1 MPGQGAVIVN
11 AERGTRNAE
20 QDRGLDPKTIAL
32 IRVALAIALGDEA
45 KARQRMIAAR
55 AAGVPDAWIDE
66 ILLQSFLNV
75 GYPLA
80 LMAFAVWR
88 EVAGPVQ
95 DPGEPVAHGMWEEWT
110 RRGAE
115 TCGAVYGRTFHKLM
129 QNLKGLHPAL
139 EALVLVDAYGKVIG
153 RPGLDLR
160 RRELCTLAAV
170 ATLTTPKQLHA
181 HLRGALNTGST
192 KEDVDAVLA
201 VVEQDIDAARA
212 LKVWEVWADVRGR
225 NL

>member
-1 MPGQGAVIVN
+1 MKAEQGAGI
-11 AERGTRNAE
+11 EPR
-20 QDRGLDPKTIAL
+20 TIAL
-32 IRVALAIALGDEA
+32 IRVALAIAIGDEV
-45 KARQRMIAAR
+45 KARDRMIAAR
-55 AAGVPDAWIDE
+55 AAGVPDQWIDE

-80 LMAFAVWR
+80 LMAFGVWR
-88 EVAGPVQ
+88 AVAGPVK
-95 DPGEPVAHGMWEEWT
+95 DGGEPIAHGLWEDWT

-181 HLRGALNTGST
+181 HLRGAINTGST
-192 KEDVDAVLA
+192 REDVDAVLA
-201 VVEQDIDAARA
+201 VVEQDLPADRA
-212 LKVWEVWADVRGR
+212 LKVWEIWADVRGR

>member
-1 MPGQGAVIVN
+1 MVSGDRGQGTGDGAH
-11 AERGTRNAE
+11 
-20 QDRGLDPKTIAL
+20 GLDARTVL
-32 IRVALAIALGDEA
+32 LVRVALAIAIGDET
-45 KARQRMIAAR
+45 KARERMIAAR
-55 AAGVPDAWIDE
+55 AAAVPDQWIDE

-80 LMAFAVWR
+80 LMAFGVWR
-88 EVAGPVQ
+88 AVAGPVT
-95 DPGEPVAHGMWEEWT
+95 DPGEPLAHGMWEDWT
-110 RRGAE
+110 TRGAA

-129 QNLKGLHPAL
+129 QNVKGLHPAL

-181 HLRGALNTGST
+181 HLRGALNTGSSR
-192 KEDVDAVLA
+192 EDVDAVLA
-201 VVEQDIDAARA
+201 LVEQDIDAARA

>member
-1 MPGQGAVIVN
+1 MVN
-11 AERGTRNAE
+11 AERGARNAE
-20 QDRGLDPKTIAL
+20 PQGGVDRRTIAL
-32 IRVALAIALGDEA
+32 IRVALAIAIGDEA
-45 KARQRMIAAR
+45 KARERMIAAR
-55 AAGVPDAWIDE
+55 AAGVPDQWIDE
-66 ILLQSFLNV
+66 ILLQSLLNV

-80 LMAFAVWR
+80 LMAFGVWR
-88 EVAGPVQ
+88 AVAGPVK
-95 DPGEPVAHGMWEEWT
+95 DAGEPVAHGLWEDWT
-110 RRGAE
+110 RRGAA

-129 QNLKGLHPAL
+129 QNLRGLHPAL

-153 RPGLDLR
+153 RPGLDLG

-201 VVEQDIDAARA
+201 LVEEDIDAARA

>member
-1 MPGQGAVIVN
+1 MSRETGD
-11 AERGTRNAE
+11 EKRET
-20 QDRGLDPKTIAL
+20 GLDPRTIAL
-32 IRVALAIALGDEA
+32 IRVALAIAIGDEA
-45 KARQRMIAAR
+45 KARDRMIAAR
-55 AAGVPDAWIDE
+55 AAGVPDQWIDE

-80 LMAFAVWR
+80 LMAFGVWR
-88 EVAGPVQ
+88 AVAGPVK
-95 DPGEPVAHGMWEEWT
+95 DAGEPIAHGLWEDWT

-201 VVEQDIDAARA
+201 IVEQDLAPDRA
-212 LKVWEVWADVRGR
+212 LKVWETWADVRGR

>member
-1 MPGQGAVIVN
+1 MKP
-11 AERGTRNAE
+11 ERGAGSGE
-20 QDRGLDPKTIAL
+20 QETGLDQRTIVL
-32 IRVALAIALGDEA
+32 LRVALAIAIGDET
-45 KARQRMIAAR
+45 KARDRMIAAR
-55 AAGVPDAWIDE
+55 AAGVPDQWIDE

-80 LMAFAVWR
+80 LMAFGVWR
-88 EVAGPVQ
+88 AVAGPVK
-95 DPGEPVAHGMWEEWT
+95 DAGEPIAHGLWEDWT

-201 VVEQDIDAARA
+201 IVEQDIPAGRA

>member
-1 MPGQGAVIVN
+1 MVN
-11 AERGTRNAE
+11 AERGTQDAE
-20 QDRGLDPKTIAL
+20 QQGGVDRRTIAL
-32 IRVALAIALGDEA
+32 IRVALAIAIGDEG
-45 KARQRMIAAR
+45 KARERMIAAR
-55 AAGVPDAWIDE
+55 AADVPDQWIDE

-80 LMAFAVWR
+80 LMAFGVWR
-88 EVAGPVQ
+88 AVAGPVK
-95 DPGEPVAHGMWEEWT
+95 DAGEPVAHGLWEDWT

-129 QNLKGLHPAL
+129 QNLRGLHPAL

-153 RPGLDLR
+153 RPGLDLG

-201 VVEQDIDAARA
+201 LVEEDIDAARA

>member
-1 MPGQGAVIVN
+1 MKAEQGAGI
-11 AERGTRNAE
+11 EPR
-20 QDRGLDPKTIAL
+20 TIAL
-32 IRVALAIALGDEA
+32 IRVALAIAIGDET
-45 KARQRMIAAR
+45 KARDRMIAAR
-55 AAGVPDAWIDE
+55 AAGVPDLWIDE

-80 LMAFAVWR
+80 LMAFGVWR
-88 EVAGPVQ
+88 AVAGPVK
-95 DPGEPVAHGMWEEWT
+95 DAGEPIAHGLWEDWT

-181 HLRGALNTGST
+181 HLRGAINTGST
-192 KEDVDAVLA
+192 REDVDAVLA
-201 VVEQDIDAARA
+201 IVEQDLPADRA
-212 LKVWEVWADVRGR
+212 LKVWEIWADVRGR

>member
-1 MPGQGAVIVN
+1 MVSG
-11 AERGTRNAE
+11 ERGKGKGEA
-20 QDRGLDPKTIAL
+20 GLDQQTIAL
-32 IRVALAIALGDEA
+32 IRVALAIAIGDEV
-45 KARQRMIAAR
+45 KARERMIAAR
-55 AAGVPDAWIDE
+55 AAGVPDQWIDE

-80 LMAFAVWR
+80 LMAFGVWR
-88 EVAGPVQ
+88 EVAGPVT
-95 DPGEPVAHGMWEEWT
+95 DPGEPVAHGMWEQWT

-181 HLRGALNTGST
+181 HLRSALNTGST

-201 VVEQDIDAARA
+201 VVEEDIDAARA
-212 LKVWEVWADVRGR
+212 LRVWETWADVRGR

>member
-1 MPGQGAVIVN
+1 M
-11 AERGTRNAE
+11 RNAE
-20 QDRGLDPKTIAL
+20 QDRGLDPKTVAL
-32 IRVALAIALGDEA
+32 LRVALAIAIGDET
-45 KARQRMIAAR
+45 KARDRMIAAR
-55 AAGVPDAWIDE
+55 AGGVPDQWIDE

-80 LMAFAVWR
+80 LMAFGVWR
-88 EVAGPVQ
+88 AVAGPVK
-95 DPGEPVAHGMWEEWT
+95 DAGEPIAHGLWEDWT

-129 QNLKGLHPAL
+129 QNLQGLHPAL

-181 HLRGALNTGST
+181 HLRGAINTGST

-201 VVEQDIDAARA
+201 IVEQDLAPDRA
-212 LKVWEVWADVRGR
+212 LKVWEIWADVRGR

>member
-1 MPGQGAVIVN
+1 VKP
-11 AERGTRNAE
+11 ERGAGSGE
-20 QDRGLDPKTIAL
+20 QETGLDQRTIVL
-32 IRVALAIALGDEA
+32 LRVALAIAIGDET
-45 KARQRMIAAR
+45 KARDRMIAAR
-55 AAGVPDAWIDE
+55 AAGVPDQWIDE

-80 LMAFAVWR
+80 LMAFGVWR
-88 EVAGPVQ
+88 AVAGPVK
-95 DPGEPVAHGMWEEWT
+95 DAGEPIAHGLWEDWT

-201 VVEQDIDAARA
+201 IVEQDIPAGRA

>member
-1 MPGQGAVIVN
+1 MVN
-11 AERGTRNAE
+11 VERGTQDAE
-20 QDRGLDPKTIAL
+20 PQGGVDRRTIAL
-32 IRVALAIALGDEA
+32 IRVALAIAIGDEA
-45 KARQRMIAAR
+45 KARERMIAAR
-55 AAGVPDAWIDE
+55 AVGVPDQWIDE

-80 LMAFAVWR
+80 LMAFGVWR
-88 EVAGPVQ
+88 AVAGPVK
-95 DPGEPVAHGMWEEWT
+95 DAGEPVAHGLWEDWT
-110 RRGAE
+110 RRGAA

-129 QNLKGLHPAL
+129 QNLRGLHPAL

-181 HLRGALNTGST
+181 HLRGALNTHST

-201 VVEQDIDAARA
+201 LVEQDIDAARA

>member
-1 MPGQGAVIVN
+1 MVSG
-11 AERGTRNAE
+11 ERGKGKGE
-20 QDRGLDPKTIAL
+20 GGLDQQTIAL
-32 IRVALAIALGDEA
+32 IRVALAIAVGDEV
-45 KARQRMIAAR
+45 KARGRMIAAR
-55 AAGVPDAWIDE
+55 AAGVPDQWIDE

-80 LMAFAVWR
+80 LMAFGVWR
-88 EVAGPVQ
+88 EVAGPVK

-181 HLRGALNTGST
+181 HLRSALNTGST

-201 VVEQDIDAARA
+201 VVEEDIDAARA
-212 LKVWEVWADVRGR
+212 LRVWETWADVRGR